1 MKTLKV
7 RKSFERFEVEV
18 GDETVEC
25 TIDCTDSTINALA
38 ARCIKARQKALALDA
53 LKEKTLDRKKLD
65 KLSEDMAAAIGP
77 VIVGSIGEESYD
89 AILTACGDGVKL
101 KPAQCNLVMVQVFAT
116 VCQAIFDRL
125 NDVKQSKAAHYL
137 QDVVPNAQKP
147 DDEKRDR

>member
-25 TIDCTDSTINALA
+25 TIDCTDSAINALA

-77 VIVGSIGEESYD
+77 VIVESIGEESYD

>member
-25 TIDCTDSTINALA
+25 AIDCTDSSVNALA
-38 ARCIKARQKALALDA
+38 ARCIKARQQALALDT
-53 LKEKTLDRKKLD
+53 LKEKTFDREKLN
-65 KLSEDMAAAIGP
+65 KLSEDMAAIIGP
-77 VIVGSIGEESYD
+77 VIVDGIGEESYD

-116 VCQAIFDRL
+116 VCQAIMERL
-125 NDVKQSKAAHYL
+125 NEVKQNKAAHYL
-137 QDVVPNAQKP
+137 QDVMADAQKP
-147 DDEKRDR
+147 DDEKQDR

>member
-25 TIDCTDSTINALA
+25 TIDCTDSTVNALA
-38 ARCIKARQKALALDA
+38 ARCIKARQQALALDT
-53 LKEKTLDRKKLD
+53 LKEKTFDRKKLN
-65 KLSEDMAAAIGP
+65 KLSEDMAAIIGP
-77 VIVGSIGEESYD
+77 IIVESIGEESYD

-137 QDVVPNAQKP
+137 QDVVADAQKP

>member
-25 TIDCTDSTINALA
+25 AIDCTDSAVNALA
-38 ARCIKARQKALALDA
+38 ARCMKARQQALALDA
-53 LKEKTLDRKKLD
+53 LKEKTFDRKKLN
-65 KLSEDMAAAIGP
+65 KLSEDMAAVIGP
-77 VIVGSIGEESYD
+77 VIVDSIGEESYN

-116 VCQAIFDRL
+116 VCQAIFERL
-125 NDVKQSKAAHYL
+125 NDVKQNKAAHYL
-137 QDVVPNAQKP
+137 QDVVADAQKP

>member
-25 TIDCTDSTINALA
+25 AIDCTDSAVNALA
-38 ARCIKARQKALALDA
+38 ARCMKARQQALALDA
-53 LKEKTLDRKKLD
+53 LKEKTFDREKLN
-65 KLSEDMAAAIGP
+65 KLSEDMAAIIGP
-77 VIVGSIGEESYD
+77 VIVDSIGEESYD

-116 VCQAIFDRL
+116 VCQAIFERL
-125 NDVKQSKAAHYL
+125 NDVKQNKAAHYL
-137 QDVVPNAQKP
+137 QDVVADAQKP
-147 DDEKRDR
+147 DDEKQDR

>member
-77 VIVGSIGEESYD
+77 VIVRSIGEESYD

>member
-25 TIDCTDSTINALA
+25 TIDCTDGTVNALA
-38 ARCIKARQKALALDA
+38 AKCIKARQQALALDT
-53 LKEKTLDRKKLD
+53 LKEKTFDRKKLN
-65 KLSEDMAAAIGP
+65 KLSEDMAAIIGP
-77 VIVGSIGEESYD
+77 IIVKGIGEESYD

-101 KPAQCNLVMVQVFAT
+101 KSAQCNLVMVQVFAT

-137 QDVVPNAQKP
+137 QDVVADAQKP
-147 DDEKRDR
+147 DDEKQDR

>member
-65 KLSEDMAAAIGP
+65 KLSEGMAAAIGP
-77 VIVGSIGEESYD
+77 VIVESIGEESYD

>member
-65 KLSEDMAAAIGP
+65 KLSDDMAAAIGP
-77 VIVGSIGEESYD
+77 VIVESIGEESYD